1 MTTFWLTLL
10 LNALIIILA
19 IYGKSDAH
27 VFRLVI
33 LSAILIEAIFNP
45 ILCALLDKFGIQ
57 SISFLFLTTNVEGE
71 TQPNDAYRA
80 RRGIHT
86 LYAVSAGCAFIFW
99 VLLLYEPLL
108 HYSFSIEGM
117 KQFFQNSTENDA
129 SIFLVIDFFSIFIG
143 FMSLIWI
150 DEGKSMPFS
159 SFKLN
164 FCY

>member
-45 ILCALLDKFGIQ
+45 ILCALLDKF
-57 SISFLFLTTNVEGE
+57 EGE